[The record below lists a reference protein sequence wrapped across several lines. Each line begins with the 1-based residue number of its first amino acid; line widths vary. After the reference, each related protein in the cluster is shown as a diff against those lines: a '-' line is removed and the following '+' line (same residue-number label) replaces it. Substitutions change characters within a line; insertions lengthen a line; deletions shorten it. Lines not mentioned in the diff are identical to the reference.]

1 MQHNGKD
8 FPKSSPPSLSSN
20 ETTET
25 EYDVIIVGAGVAGCS
40 AAYHL
45 SLLTQQQA
53 KEAATSLRILVV
65 DAGPAAGEGL
75 APHTR
80 SGTATMEV
88 APCVKMMVQLFAG
101 SCDEFMRHHG
111 HQGAKQYLDATREGL
126 VIQKGIAGQL
136 WGTTTT
142 DDEESCSNKHLKKL
156 GSYYVGS
163 TEQDE
168 IELRREYDIL
178 SSLMDGNDSIEWC
191 DVNRLSS
198 VEGMSTD
205 FCCGIYFP
213 NDAVI
218 DSSLYAKMLVE
229 HVVKNS
235 EGNAEFWSDT
245 TVQSIDSQAGG
256 GEKVTIKRH
265 DEENQHTITAKHV
278 VIATGAL
285 RISQHQEEILNGL
298 IKPCYSYLVHVPTT
312 KSSRVAAHN
321 SNSSN
326 SSNSNDDDDDDDDDD
341 GYCSPNFFTW
351 GYTHDWCYTNGKIR
365 VSGEDHFSAYKS
377 PEVEERCNRLS
388 RWTLE
393 RYGCNNSYTDQEV
406 SSFPKQY
413 GLYSETVDMVPIVGT
428 LLMDQQQ
435 RKEEKRNGICYLL
448 GCNAWGQTILSYCAS
463 LVPGL
468 LGYQDFTDTQRDIL
482 QLVSIRRFSRLPS
495 D

>member
-25 EYDVIIVGAGVAGCS
+25 EYDVIIVGAGVAGCT

-126 VIQKGIAGQL
+126 VLQKGIAGQL

-142 DDEESCSNKHLKKL
+142 DDEESCNNKHLKKL

-256 GEKVTIKRH
+256 G
-265 DEENQHTITAKHV
+265 
-278 VIATGAL
+278 
-285 RISQHQEEILNGL
+285 
-298 IKPCYSYLVHVPTT
+298 
-312 KSSRVAAHN
+312 
-321 SNSSN
+321 
-326 SSNSNDDDDDDDDDD
+326 
-341 GYCSPNFFTW
+341 
-351 GYTHDWCYTNGKIR
+351 
-365 VSGEDHFSAYKS
+365 
-377 PEVEERCNRLS
+377 
-388 RWTLE
+388 
-393 RYGCNNSYTDQEV
+393 
-406 SSFPKQY
+406 
-413 GLYSETVDMVPIVGT
+413 
-428 LLMDQQQ
+428 
-435 RKEEKRNGICYLL
+435 
-448 GCNAWGQTILSYCAS
+448 
-463 LVPGL
+463 
-468 LGYQDFTDTQRDIL
+468 
-482 QLVSIRRFSRLPS
+482 
-495 D
+495 